1 MMMKIAVP
9 TDDGI
14 TVSQH
19 FGQATYFKVVRLENN
34 QVVDSEI
41 REKATHTHGTPSA
54 DGTHP
59 GAIMIE
65 SISDCQ
71 VLIAG
76 GMGSPV
82 YNRAIAAGLKVVLTR
97 QPDIDLAVRDF
108 LDGKLENDPQ
118 LIHVH

>member
-14 TVSQH
+14 TISQH
-19 FGQATYFKVVRLENN
+19 FGQAVTFKVMSLEDN
-34 QVVDSEI
+34 QVVSAEI
-41 REKATHTHGTPSA
+41 REKATHEHGTPSA
-54 DGTHP
+54 DGMHP
-59 GAIMIE
+59 GALMIE
-65 SISDCQ
+65 SIADCQ

-82 YNRAIAAGLKVVLTR
+82 YNRAIAAGLKVILTR

-108 LDGKLENDPQ
+108 LAGKLENDPQ
-118 LIHVH
+118 LVHVH

>member
-1 MMMKIAVP
+1 MMKIAVP

-14 TVSQH
+14 TISQH
-19 FGQATYFKVVRLENN
+19 FGQAVYFKVLDLEDN
-34 QVVDSEI
+34 QVVSAEI
-41 REKATHTHGTPSA
+41 REKATHIHGTPSA

-59 GAIMIE
+59 GAKMIE

-71 VLIAG
+71 ILIAG

-82 YNRAIAAGLKVVLTR
+82 YNRAIAAGLKVILTR
-97 QPDIDLAVRDF
+97 QPEIDLAVRDF
-108 LDGKLENDPQ
+108 LAGKLENDPQ